1 MKKIS
6 DELSGRD
13 SPDYIRNMILRR
25 LKIAGLEYYL
35 VLSAQ
40 KDEVYIKVRAPLI
53 RLLREADRV
62 DFYLPINAKEAEQR
76 LKQGTPF
83 WKSIHYAEEYRGT
96 SLKPFEHIHANFDMD
111 PKFRNLFT
119 NSKLAAFLEREGLS
133 HLTSANAPKEQQA
146 VGDVLSEANRM
157 TLIYSILCARVFN
170 GGCHLDLPKF
180 KKNGAILGYYCVHH
194 NSKLDELE
202 DEWLFAVPWLTP
214 VEAIRNYFGERIGLY
229 FAFQSHYTSWLIF
242 AAAVGCLF
250 WIGVALYNNDPSAP
264 DMPYYG
270 GIMALWAT
278 FMLEFWKRKE
288 VRYSLRWGTSKFEE
302 KETDRPGHDGEI
314 VKSPVDTE
322 NMIYFS
328 R

>member
-1 MKKIS
+1 M
-6 DELSGRD
+6 SGHE
-13 SPDYIRNMILRR
+13 SPDYVRNTILRR

-62 DFYLPINAKEAEQR
+62 DIYLPLNPKDTEQR

-83 WKSIHYAEEYRGT
+83 WKPIHYAEEYRGT
-96 SLKPFEHIHANFDMD
+96 SMKAYDHLHANYDMD
-111 PKFRNLFT
+111 LKFKSLYANPD
-119 NSKLAAFLEREGLS
+119 LAAILEKEGLS
-133 HLTSANAPKEQQA
+133 HLTTAGAPAEQQA
-146 VGDVLSEANRM
+146 VGDVLSEATRL

-180 KKNGAILGYYCVHH
+180 KKNGVILGYYCMHH
-194 NSKLDELE
+194 YSRLDALE
-202 DEWLFAVPWLTP
+202 DEWLFAYPWMTP
-214 VEAIRNYFGERIGLY
+214 VNAIRNYFGERIGLY
-229 FAFQSHYTSWLIF
+229 FAFQSHYTSWLVF
-242 AAAVGCLF
+242 AAFVGCLF
-250 WIGVALYNNDPSAP
+250 WIGVALDGNNPSAP
-264 DMPYYG
+264 DMPFYG

-288 VRYSLRWGTSKFEE
+288 ARYSLLWGTSKFEE

-314 VKSPVDTE
+314 VKSPIDNE
-322 NMIYFS
+322 NVIYFP